1 MKTAINIRLDNDLI
15 QILDYT
21 AKEMNLNRTKLIER
35 AILAYQDKMDE
46 MLKWPNTRWD
56 KSWKEKDYSLWWIE
70 KTIELGLMYSLE
82 ISIMLVI

>member
-46 MLKWPNTRWD
+46 MLSDLILDEIKAGKR
-56 KSWKEKDYSLWWIE
+56 
-70 KTIELGLMYSLE
+70 KTIPYDELKKQLSWD
-82 ISIMLVI
+82 

>member
-46 MLKWPNTRWD
+46 MLLSDLILDEIKAGKR
-56 KSWKEKDYSLWWIE
+56 
-70 KTIELGLMYSLE
+70 KTIPYDELKKQLSWD
-82 ISIMLVI
+82 

>member
-1 MKTAINIRLDNDLI
+1 MKTVINIRLDNDLI

-46 MLKWPNTRWD
+46 MLK
-56 KSWKEKDYSLWWIE
+56 
-70 KTIELGLMYSLE
+70 
-82 ISIMLVI
+82 